1 MTEFNTE
8 LPDETE
14 MNGTTDEAME
24 GADVKPTT
32 APKPPRT
39 KKAPKETQ
47 NSNTKKAPKETETG
61 ETPIVLANLIT
72 TKTSNTKEPE
82 TVSLGNGI
90 TAINR

>member
-8 LPDETE
+8 TPKEETE
-14 MNGTTDEAME
+14 GTVETT
-24 GADVKPTT
+24 DVKPTAT
-32 APKPPRT
+32 PKPPRT
-39 KKAPKETQ
+39 KKA
-47 NSNTKKAPKETETG
+47 G

-82 TVSLGNGI
+82 IVSLGNGI

>member
-1 MTEFNTE
+1 MTEFNKE
-8 LPDETE
+8 LPNETE

-24 GADVKPTT
+24 GVDVKPPT
-32 APKPPRT
+32 APKPPR
-39 KKAPKETQ
+39 
-47 NSNTKKAPKETETG
+47 TKKAPKETETG